1 MICDDLWCSR
11 HCKTSPRPGTLE
23 KSGARLRR
31 KSAEILTE
39 TFRAR
44 LPSSADADAA
54 PPSNFSLRGR
64 PVLPHTGAKSVS
76 SERSRT
82 SATRRRGCRETR
94 AFQGRCFH
102 KTLHL
107 FILPH
112 TRSPLRLGRANAEIQ
127 RKMTNN
133 TETQRNSGTLSGH
146 EGSLCDNCIE
156 HPCCKHRC
164 TRRQRQQFIRCTRR
178 QRQQFMMATKAPHM
192 MDGWPR
198 ELPILKTRQRIHPSY
213 WRRLT
218 WSEIAYPANWLCHS
232 VITSGIKCLLL
243 V

>member
-1 MICDDLWCSR
+1 MPGAGHVGGPLPPKKRDHSGLRSLAAPGGQAPSFPGGFCGRRGHVTPQESTVSDPAGQPPLLFLCRGERGAGRLKGPDPNHWKAKMICDDLWCSR

-23 KSGARLRR
+23 TSGARLRR

-156 HPCCKHRC
+156 HP
-164 TRRQRQQFIRCTRR
+164 
-178 QRQQFMMATKAPHM
+178 
-192 MDGWPR
+192 
-198 ELPILKTRQRIHPSY
+198 
-213 WRRLT
+213 
-218 WSEIAYPANWLCHS
+218 
-232 VITSGIKCLLL
+232 
-243 V
+243 